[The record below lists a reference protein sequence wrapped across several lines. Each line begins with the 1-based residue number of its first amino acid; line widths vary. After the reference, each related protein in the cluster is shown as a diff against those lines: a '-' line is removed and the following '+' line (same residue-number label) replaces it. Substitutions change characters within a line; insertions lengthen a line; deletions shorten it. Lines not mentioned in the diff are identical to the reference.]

1 MLHARWTWAMTD
13 ALAVTISRPFL
24 PMSCSR
30 TIDTRCLSPPH
41 PAILLLRAI
50 SRAPHSPLPI
60 PTMRRQRSSPSWEYS
75 QTTMRS
81 LVCADRLRPCWRRP
95 ARRSLSFVA
104 STTRMPTRRTPPPSS
119 RNSSTAIARIR
130 LQPTTSRI
138 PSCYPLVCRRGSS
151 SAGRRPLSRM
161 PSWRA
166 ATCHARQSSFP
177 RPARC
182 RHRSARLSCCRA

>member
-1 MLHARWTWAMTD
+1 MAG
-13 ALAVTISRPFL
+13 ALTAAILRSCL
-24 PMSCSR
+24 PTSCSR
-30 TIDTRCLSPPH
+30 TIDMRCLSPPH
-41 PAILLLRAI
+41 PATLPLHAI
-50 SRAPHSPLPI
+50 SRAPRSPLPT
-60 PTMRRQRSSPSWEYS
+60 PTMRRRRFSPSWEYS

-81 LVCADRLRPCWRRP
+81 LVCADRLQPCWHRL

-138 PSCYPLVCRRGSS
+138 PSCCPLVCRRGSS

-166 ATCHARQSSFP
+166 VTCHARRSSFP

-182 RHRSARLSCCRA
+182 RRRSARLSCCRA